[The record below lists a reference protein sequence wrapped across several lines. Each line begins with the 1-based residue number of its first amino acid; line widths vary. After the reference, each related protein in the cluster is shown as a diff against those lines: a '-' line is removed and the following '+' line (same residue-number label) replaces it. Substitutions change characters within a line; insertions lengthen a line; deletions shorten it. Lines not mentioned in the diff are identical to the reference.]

1 MSGTQPTIF
10 LEEVYAVI
18 DNELDDLATDDL
30 ISQSVYSKKSAKRQ
44 QLYAINAADRHICL
58 QIALSS
64 LVSVFVPKNLR
75 TVFFNR
81 QTEYVGKVI
90 DAHAGIKD
98 IDEIQFSY
106 LTDETQYLDV
116 ISVLS
121 NFAFAYNTLPVET
134 APEISEILTHG
145 LEGQV
150 HNRDEFVYTLSS
162 GTQFKPVDNNRQFF
176 VQPNSRK
183 MVLSNAFDSDM
194 WVQFIA
200 QVAPVRAKTA
210 QMTKGELDEYQVLAP
225 YWTREWLINKALIEI
240 LPRRVVVETGYDTLE
255 QQSKAEAFQN
265 RPGTGNVII
274 EGDELGGNYESNF
287 YF

>member
-1 MSGTQPTIF
+1 MSGTQPTIL

-58 QIALSS
+58 QIALSN
-64 LVSVFVPKNLR
+64 LVSVFVPKQLR
-75 TVFFNR
+75 TIFFNR

-90 DAHAGIKD
+90 DAHASIKA

-116 ISVLS
+116 VSVLS

-134 APEISEILTHG
+134 QPEPDEVMTHG

-150 HNRDEFVYTLSS
+150 HNRETFTYQLTDGSIVQSKRP
-162 GTQFKPVDNNRQFF
+162 GRQFF

-183 MVLSNAFDSDM
+183 MVLSKAFDTDM

-200 QVAPVRAKTA
+200 QVAPVRVQTA
-210 QMTKGELDEYQVLAP
+210 NLTKGELDEYQILAP
-225 YWTREWLINKALIEI
+225 YWCREWLINKALTEI
-240 LPRRVVVETGYDTLE
+240 LPRRVSAEAGFINLE
-255 QQSKAEAFQN
+255 QQSRVESFQN

-274 EGDELGGNYESNF
+274 DGDELGGNYESNF
-287 YF
+287 CF